1 MKNFSITLYFVSCI
15 FIGLG
20 FHKLY
25 AYDPSSY
32 EPINAY
38 VGGDA
43 YNYIINMGFATSLFI
58 VALILSMVATGVLI
72 YSRLNAVYVQLGGD
86 LNEEYTDI
94 ETVEKQ
100 LKEANKQK
108 ETPSNNITNQMYK

>member
-1 MKNFSITLYFVSCI
+1 MKNFSITLYFISCV
-15 FIGLG
+15 FLGMG

-25 AYDPSSY
+25 KYDSSSY
-32 EPINAY
+32 EPVNAY

-72 YSRLNAVYVQLGGD
+72 YSRLNAVYTQLGGD
-86 LNEEYTDI
+86 LNKEYTDI

-100 LKEANKQK
+100 LNEAREN
-108 ETPSNNITNQMYK
+108 TNTQV